1 MNLKRAEVY
10 FTMIDIV
17 KALKLRTENKETIKK
32 LKTIETHLNSI
43 VGAEI
48 VKE

>member
-10 FTMIDIV
+10 FTMIDVV
-17 KALKLRTENKETIKK
+17 KALKLKTNDKKTLKK

-43 VGAEI
+43 VGTEI